1 MPGLRSIP
9 KSEELPAAYQ
19 GRTGSGRIHLTSC
32 LARIESALSHNN
44 LFPAEQKIAEYIL
57 ANPNRAVGFSVQEL
71 AEGAQT
77 SRATIVRFCRTL
89 DYSGYKEFKLALA
102 AEFRG
107 TVNLK
112 LENLSR
118 DDDIMSITRK
128 VFNSDLQAIAD
139 SLAV

>member
-9 KSEELPAAYQ
+9 KGEDAYRGGQ
-19 GRTGSGRIHLTSC
+19 GRPGNGRIHLTSC

-71 AEGAQT
+71 AEAAQT

-102 AEFRG
+102 TEF
-107 TVNLK
+107 
-112 LENLSR
+112 
-118 DDDIMSITRK
+118 
-128 VFNSDLQAIAD
+128 
-139 SLAV
+139 